1 MSASSVFDIRRPL
14 QKADISATT
23 KQLQPALRRLNVVF
37 WLALV
42 VFSASLTVILALI
55 IGSQNTG
62 AALTLAL
69 AFFAAALGFFVWST
83 HSYEA
88 CRKTFASMAPV
99 TLLELSNIERC
110 LDQSPLC
117 AYYLKAVSEQGR
129 PICALELKGLEAQMA
144 KDIAAA
150 ETVSVRESFA
160 QRGIALC

>member
-1 MSASSVFDIRRPL
+1 MPTSPVFDIRRPL

-23 KQLQPALRRLNVVF
+23 EQLQPALRRLNVVF

-42 VFSASLTVILALI
+42 VFSAVLTVILALV
-55 IGSQNTG
+55 IGSQTTE

-88 CRKTFASMAPV
+88 RRKTFASMAPA
-99 TLLELSNIERC
+99 TLLELSNIQRC

-117 AYYLKAVSEQGR
+117 AHYLRTISKQGR
-129 PICALELKGLEAQMA
+129 PICALELKGLEVQMA
-144 KDIAAA
+144 EDIAAA
-150 ETVSVRESFA
+150 ETVNVRESFA